1 MPTLYW
7 FTSGYAQVSQ
17 IKYWE
22 RWRLGSCQKKKNQ
35 PTVDLYSLMYC
46 PFLYQLVRT
55 LDLRELSIR
64 GRSDAQS
71 KEAIWWFE
79 M

>member
-22 RWRLGSCQKKKNQ
+22 LWRLGSCQKKKKQKTQ

-46 PFLYQLVRT
+46 PSLYQLVHT

-71 KEAIWWFE
+71 KEAIW
-79 M
+79 

>member
-1 MPTLYW
+1 M
-7 FTSGYAQVSQ
+7 G
-17 IKYWE
+17 
-22 RWRLGSCQKKKNQ
+22 
-35 PTVDLYSLMYC
+35 LYSLIYY
-46 PFLYQLVRT
+46 PFLYQLVCT
-55 LDLRELSIR
+55 LDLRELPIR

>member
-1 MPTLYW
+1 MPRSAKSNTGNFGIW
-7 FTSGYAQVSQ
+7 GVA
-17 IKYWE
+17 
-22 RWRLGSCQKKKNQ
+22 KKNKTNKTKPQ